1 LLTGSLALDAGHSL
15 GLTIDQRGISR
26 PVDLPGIP
34 NANGGDGNDIGAF
47 ELAPLSLSNV
57 VSRKV
62 HSGAGEFD
70 VVIPAVES
78 RSGGGTHT
86 IIFNFSNPLASVGG
100 ISITGDPGVT
110 SSSGIGFNPRQ
121 YVVNLSS
128 VPEARQLTITLSNVS
143 DQWGGN
149 IGSVPATV
157 RFLLGDTNGDGF
169 VNSGDTLQ
177 TRNRSGQS
185 TDAAN
190 FRSDVNVDGFVNSG
204 DAIAVRSRS
213 GTALP

>member
-1 LLTGSLALDAGHSL
+1 MLNGSLALDAGHSL
-15 GLTIDQRGISR
+15 GLTIDQRGIPR

-100 ISITGDPGVT
+100 ISITGDPGV
-110 SSSGIGFNPRQ
+110 SSVSGIGFNPRQ
-121 YVVNLSS
+121 YVVNLSG

-149 IGSVPATV
+149 IGSVPATL
-157 RFLLGDTNGDGF
+157 RFLLGDTNGDAI
-169 VNSGDTLQ
+169 VNAGDTAQ
-177 TRNRSGQS
+177 TRSRSGQT
-185 TDAAN
+185 TDATN
-190 FRSDVNVDGFVNSG
+190 FRSDVNGDGVINSG
-204 DAIAVRSRS
+204 DQIVVRSRS
-213 GTALP
+213 GTSLP